1 MRFAVQLKGL
11 SPPLFE
17 NVSSCYQGDFAKISK
32 IGDYWF
38 LESSAF
44 DRCATGLE
52 VLPIAAHILR
62 LIHHVTAIYSGLFS
76 PFEIGFVECFSDAG
90 VYINRTIHTSQR
102 VQIYSGEGL
111 EELREPRGKST
122 LGSAFVGAAWKDK
135 KLEEAL
141 ALIGDG
147 EDMQWPQLYNILE
160 FLGGENTIVNK
171 KWATRPQIRR
181 LRQTANHHRHL
192 GSPKEYPLP
201 AKPPS
206 RDEARSMVLG
216 LLKKWIA
223 GQL

>member
-1 MRFAVQLKGL
+1 M
-11 SPPLFE
+11 
-17 NVSSCYQGDFAKISK
+17 
-32 IGDYWF
+32 
-38 LESSAF
+38 
-44 DRCATGLE
+44 
-52 VLPIAAHILR
+52 
-62 LIHHVTAIYSGLFS
+62 
-76 PFEIGFVECFSDAG
+76 
-90 VYINRTIHTSQR
+90 
-102 VQIYSGEGL
+102 
-111 EELREPRGKST
+111 T